1 VSLTI
6 RPDPQRAERNLR
18 NVVRVFTPYMA
29 QVYGQDVVDILGELD
44 RARAAAV
51 STLELTDPASPTAMR
66 AAAAGRA
73 RG

>member
-6 RPDPQRAERNLR
+6 RPDPQIAERNLR

-29 QVYGQDVVDILGELD
+29 QVYGQDIVDILAELD
-44 RARAAAV
+44 RYRAAAV
-51 STLELTDPASPTAMR
+51 AALEHGDPAAPAAMR